1 MSKQNNNNPNF
12 YKDGTRN
19 HQGEGIPQEH
29 NREEMSENRKAQQ
42 NKGEKNFIPGE
53 APVGEK
59 SKK

>member
-29 NREEMSENRKAQQ
+29 NREEMSENKARQSEG
-42 NKGEKNFIPGE
+42 KKNFIPGE
-53 APVGEK
+53 AAVAEK

>member
-1 MSKQNNNNPNF
+1 MSKQNNNNPSR

-29 NREEMSENRKAQQ
+29 NREEMSESLKAQQ
-42 NKGEKNFIPGE
+42 SKGEKNFIPGE